1 MGEWYERIPQRRQR
15 SPPPR
20 GKSIT
25 EKRQSAYEERLAFMQ
40 NLAHGDFATVK
51 RQCLLLGED
60 LSPEE
65 WLGQLEIEVATK
77 RRSKGDEDTRQRL
90 H

>member
-1 MGEWYERIPQRRQR
+1 
-15 SPPPR
+15 
-20 GKSIT
+20 
-25 EKRQSAYEERLAFMQ
+25 MQ